1 MLAALTLPDG
11 TACEISYQEWGAENA
26 RVLFCV
32 HGLTRNGMDF
42 EKLALAAAS
51 KGFRVIAPDMPGRG
65 KSPRLAN
72 PLLYNNMVN
81 ANLCIQ
87 LLAKLGITR
96 VDWVGTSMGGLIAFL
111 VANQLPGL
119 IQKLVLNDVGCVVP
133 AASLTRIGQYV
144 GVSPNHATFAE
155 TEAALKLR
163 TQAFA
168 IPDADWPRFAE
179 NSIEQVPEGFRLAYD
194 PAIAQAF
201 ALMPPKDI
209 ELWPLW
215 KAVKK
220 IPTLLIRGATS
231 DLLLEGTAVQMQ
243 ATHPNLTRTNVANA
257 GHAPALMTEEEINAV
272 LEFLCQP
279 QSASGSAA
287 SAHQF
292 SLKIQWPGWKKLWLR
307 ARQYWS

>member
-11 TACEISYQEWGAENA
+11 TSCEVAYQEWGAENS
-26 RVLFCV
+26 RILFCV

-42 EKLALAAAS
+42 EKLAIAAAA

-65 KSPRLAN
+65 KSSRLAN
-72 PLLYNNMVN
+72 PALYNNMVN

-87 LLAKLGITR
+87 LLTKLGIAR
-96 VDWVGTSMGGLIAFL
+96 VDWIGTSMGGLIAFL
-111 VANQLPGL
+111 IANQAPTL

-133 AASLTRIGQYV
+133 AASLKRIGEYI
-144 GVSPNHATFAE
+144 GNSPNHATFAE
-155 TEAALKLR
+155 AEAALKLR
-163 TQAFA
+163 TQTFA
-168 IPDADWPRFAE
+168 IPDADWPRFAQ
-179 NSIEQVPEGFRLAYD
+179 NSIEQTAEGFRLAYD

-201 ALMPPKDI
+201 ALMPTKDI

-220 IPTLLIRGATS
+220 IPTLLIRGANS

-243 ATHPNLTRTNVANA
+243 ATHPNLTRYNVANA
-257 GHAPALMTEEEINAV
+257 GHAPALLTEAEISVV

-279 QSASGSAA
+279 QSTSESAA
-287 SAHQF
+287 SSYQF
-292 SLKIQWPGWKKLWLR
+292 SLKIRWPQWKKLWSR
-307 ARQYWS
+307 VRQHWS